1 VYPSILAI
9 LQLPW
14 RRATS
19 SPLRAKEVFGFLMPH
34 LDWVISNDCNDGFT
48 SCFWALKHLQAI
60 IEDSELENFAL

>member
-1 VYPSILAI
+1 
-9 LQLPW
+9 
-14 RRATS
+14 
-19 SPLRAKEVFGFLMPH
+19 MPH